1 MPKPM
6 LEKQISVTALT
17 NTAVSIFAA
26 SNLLLL
32 HFLSPSGTATLLS
45 LLAATA
51 LIALLIFRKVPTTPQ
66 TQTIPATTLAGCVVI
81 SLLVMLLGGQGSD
94 GLLYRNIDW
103 QVRATLLQDLATMP
117 WPFHYQEHGIN
128 WILRA
133 PIGMYL
139 IPASM
144 GNILPF
150 NWVEAA
156 LLIQNTSI
164 LSITLALAS
173 TIFRPRELTI
183 AAVIFVAFS
192 GLDALGTLITSPEI
206 LKTPYSHLEWWAAPL
221 QYSSNITLAFWVP
234 NHALPGWLGAILFLL
249 WHKNKASS
257 QAFILFVPLTALWSP
272 LTLLGLLP
280 FAGLVLY
287 RHIASRHALCKDI
300 IAGLIG
306 SSISAVAL
314 AYLLTAPESV
324 GISMSMPPFALYM
337 LFQSLEVLPFIALL
351 WLIHKDEP
359 NGRILTA
366 TVAGTLLLSP
376 LIRIGIHSDFMM
388 RASIPSLAILTYAT
402 AQALA
407 RSAFGDD
414 RLGPP
419 MKTKW
424 AIILLAGIG
433 SITPLHEI
441 YRSIRFLPPPL
452 SQCNLLATWNQ
463 TAFSESGKYGY
474 FAQVDALPAWMQ
486 TVKSAAILSE
496 EPRPCWNREWN
507 IPR

>member
-51 LIALLIFRKVPTTPQ
+51 LIALLIFRKAPTTPQ

-81 SLLVMLLGGQGSD
+81 SLLIMLLGGQGSD
-94 GLLYRNIDW
+94 GLFYRNIDW
-103 QVRATLLQDLATMP
+103 QVRATLLKDLAAMP

-139 IPASM
+139 IPAAM

-173 TIFRPRELTI
+173 TIFRPRERII

-192 GLDALGTLITSPEI
+192 GLDALGTLITSPEM

-234 NHALPGWLGAILFLL
+234 NHALPGWLGAVLFLL
-249 WHKNKASS
+249 WHKDKASS

-287 RHIASRHALCKDI
+287 RHTFSRHALCRDV

-324 GISMSMPPFALYM
+324 GISISMPPFALYM
-337 LFQSLEVLPFIALL
+337 LFQSLEVLPFVALL
-351 WLIHKDEP
+351 WLTHKSEP
-359 NGRILTA
+359 NGRILTT
-366 TVAGTLLLSP
+366 TVAGMLLLSP

-388 RASIPSLAILTYAT
+388 RASIPSLAILTLGF
-402 AQALA
+402 ALA
-407 RSAFGDD
+407 S
-414 RLGPP
+414 LCVWL
-419 MKTKW
+419 KSLYL
-424 AIILLAGIG
+424 ILA
-433 SITPLHEI
+433 LH
-441 YRSIRFLPPPL
+441 LP
-452 SQCNLLATWNQ
+452 
-463 TAFSESGKYGY
+463 FY
-474 FAQVDALPAWMQ
+474 FVFA
-486 TVKSAAILSE
+486 
-496 EPRPCWNREWN
+496 
-507 IPR
+507 